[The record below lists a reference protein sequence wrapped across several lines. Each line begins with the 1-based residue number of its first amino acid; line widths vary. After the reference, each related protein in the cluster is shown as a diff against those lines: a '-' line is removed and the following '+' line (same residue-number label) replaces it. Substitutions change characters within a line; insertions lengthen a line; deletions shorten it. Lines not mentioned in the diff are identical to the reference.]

1 ISVLQILNDFNLVK
15 SLNALYQKLP
25 LADIQLSWLLPF
37 IILLV
42 VGLIIDLLKRNTEK
56 PS

>member
-1 ISVLQILNDFNLVK
+1 MLQILNDFNLVK